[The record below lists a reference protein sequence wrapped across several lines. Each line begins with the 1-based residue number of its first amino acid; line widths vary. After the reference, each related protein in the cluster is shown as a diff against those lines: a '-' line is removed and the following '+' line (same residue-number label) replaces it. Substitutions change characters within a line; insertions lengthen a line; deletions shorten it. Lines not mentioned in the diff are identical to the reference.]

1 MHAERTSIVITVDA
15 SGDGIGYIPV
25 MQGRVMSLHYT
36 KTDYADGV
44 DVVVTAEATG
54 EAILSKDNVNA
65 SAHFYPRAA
74 AQDVLGA
81 AALFA
86 AGGQAIV
93 EPVFLAN
100 DRIKIVVSNGGVS
113 TSGIF
118 TAVIG

>member
-1 MHAERTSIVITVDA
+1 MFAERTSVIIEVNADGAGTGYLPVA
-15 SGDGIGYIPV
+15 S
-25 MQGRVMSLHYT
+25 GRVMSLHYT
-36 KTDYADGV
+36 KDDYANGV

-74 AQDVLGA
+74 VQDVLGA

-86 AGGQAIV
+86 VAGQAIV

-100 DRIKIVVSNGGVS
+100 DRIKIVVSSGGVS
-113 TSGIF
+113 TSGTF

>member
-1 MHAERTSIVITVDA
+1 MYAERKSVTIIVDA
-15 SGDGIGYIPV
+15 DGNGTGYIPV

-54 EAILSKDNVNA
+54 EAVLSKDNVNA

-74 AQDVLGA
+74 VHDVLGA
-81 AALFA
+81 PALFA
-86 AGGQAIV
+86 AAGQAIV

-100 DRIKIVVSNGGVS
+100 DRIKIIVSSGGVS
-113 TSGIF
+113 TSGTF